1 MVTPTR
7 ELALQILR
15 EFQRLSK
22 GKKFRAM
29 VLSKANA
36 GSKQSGGHGSQT
48 SANGQQSQQS
58 RALAATDL
66 VVTTPMRLVHLI
78 RRGGIDVSG
87 VQSVVLDEADRLF
100 EEGFLD
106 QIDAILGACGKQ
118 AGAEDEAE
126 DNDDIQGGK
135 KRARHQN
142 VHQYSSVQRAM
153 FSATMPQGI
162 EEMIQTVLRDP
173 VRVRVGSGS
182 AAAQGA
188 ETIDQRLLFVGREEG
203 KLLAV
208 RQLVQSG
215 IKPPIIMFVQSIA
228 RAQALF
234 QNYGINVEVIHADGC
249 RLNRTT
255 LSSIPHGRYLGADRD

>member
-87 VQSVVLDEADRLF
+87 VQSVVLDGHRLF
-100 EEGFLD
+100 EEGSPD
-106 QIDAILGACGKQ
+106 QTTILGAGNKPRQ
-118 AGAEDEAE
+118 KTRPRIMMTSRREE
-126 DNDDIQGGK
+126 
-135 KRARHQN
+135 RARHQN

-162 EEMIQTVLRDP
+162 EEMIQTVLRHP
-173 VRVRVGSGS
+173 VRKRVGSGS
-182 AAAQGA
+182 PLRRAPRRSTKGSCSWGARRASSWPCDSLCSLELSPYHHVRAKHCQGA
-188 ETIDQRLLFVGREEG
+188 GALSRAMLLLHQRG
-203 KLLAV
+203 
-208 RQLVQSG
+208 SH
-215 IKPPIIMFVQSIA
+215 S
-228 RAQALF
+228 
-234 QNYGINVEVIHADGC
+234 C
-249 RLNRTT
+249 
-255 LSSIPHGRYLGADRD
+255 